1 MEERRRSPRFKVATE
16 IMGRVRSTMQVHV
29 LDMSEHG
36 MLVES
41 PIGLPPNGV
50 CEITVSTPSGEH
62 VLSAKVKRCRAQVVK
77 SDGRCEILY
86 HAGLEF
92 DADRVN
98 AKELE
103 KLIAE
108 ICEIDSSSANGSK
121 AESADGTS
129 GFKFAM

>member
-16 IMGRVRSTMQVHV
+16 IKGKVKSTIQVQV
-29 LDMSEHG
+29 VDISEHG

-41 PIGLPPNGV
+41 PFGLPPNGV
-50 CEITVSTPSGEH
+50 CEVTVSAPSGEH
-62 VLSAKVKRCRAQVVK
+62 SLHTNVRRCRAQVVNTN
-77 SDGRCEILY
+77 GRSEILY

-92 DADRVN
+92 DANRTD
-98 AKELE
+98 AMELK

-108 ICEIDSSSANGSK
+108 ICALNGTSANGAEAEPGDSK
-121 AESADGTS
+121 